1 MRINNLNINKYLILL
16 CINLIFSCSTTN
28 DRIHNKVGKNKHQL
42 PIISIIADSKELFG
56 DTIGIY
62 SKGIGI
68 AENWQGI
75 KANYFSKKKI
85 KINIAYFINNKTV
98 LTQTAKMK
106 VSGGGSRKQ
115 PQKSFNISSE
125 HNLNYPFFQELP
137 FENYKSLRLR
147 VSGQDWRE
155 THLRDALMH
164 TLVSNTNIDTQA
176 YQPAILYLNGEYWG
190 IYNIREKFNKTYLY
204 QHHGVKE
211 IDALEQNTKLIEG
224 SDKNYKELLEFI
236 KYKDLNN
243 KENWKWIVEQ
253 VDIDNFIDYYCS
265 QIYFANTDWPGNNI
279 KYWKSKKGKWRWF
292 LHDTDLGFAFAPIWG
307 HPGGLS
313 HNTLRFALN
322 DSPTTNHNQPSSTL
336 LFRKFLDNE
345 KFKQN
350 FTSKFYEHLNVT
362 FQSERVISIIDSLAN
377 NIAQEIPQHINRWKN
392 EADYLFQ
399 SIEEWEKEL
408 EVLRDFSRKR
418 PEIVRSH
425 LQKEFNLRQEN
436 N

>member
-1 MRINNLNINKYLILL
+1 MKINNLNINKYLILL
-16 CINLIFSCSTTN
+16 CINLIFSCTTPN
-28 DRIHNKVGKNKHQL
+28 DRIHENVRKNKHQL
-42 PIISIIADSKELFG
+42 PIISIIADSNELFG

-85 KINIAYFINNKTV
+85 KINIAYFVNNKTV
-98 LTQTAKMK
+98 LSQTAKMK

-125 HNLNYPFFQELP
+125 NNFDYPFFQELP

-164 TLVSNTNIDTQA
+164 TLVSNTYIDTQA

-224 SDKNYKELLEFI
+224 SDENYKELLEFI

-322 DSPTTNHNQPSSTL
+322 DSPTTNHNQPWSTL
-336 LFRKFLDNE
+336 IFRKFLENQ

-362 FQSERVISIIDSLAN
+362 FQSERVITIIDSLAN
-377 NIAQEIPQHINRWKN
+377 KIAQEIPQHINRWKN

-399 SIEEWEKEL
+399 SIEDWEKEL
-408 EVLRDFSRKR
+408 EVLRNFSRKR

-425 LQKEFNLRQEN
+425 LEKEFNLRQKN
-436 N
+436 D